1 MESQK
6 SNVELL
12 ADILAD
18 ERANTNAVK
27 QEYFTVRA
35 ALTEIAQAI
44 QNAGQLEGVSVPP
57 GSRVVD
63 VFQAILGKLR
73 ADHEATKVLLIQ
85 AAEVIKEP
93 TQ

>member
-44 QNAGQLEGVSVPP
+44 QNAGQLEGITVPM

-63 VFQAILGKLR
+63 VFQAIVAKLR